1 MSGLEKII
9 GHIETSA
16 ADTAAKLIETATA
29 DAEKILKTGKE
40 EALAKEAAINRQ
52 AELDVAA
59 ASKRIESSAD
69 QTLKRLLLQEKQQ
82 QIDGVIKEAVDTLK
96 NLSIEDYF
104 KVILH
109 MIPKYAPDREGEICF
124 SAKDLER
131 LPKGFEKKINSA
143 MEAGTLTL
151 SKEPVDIDGGFVLKY
166 GDIEENCS
174 FEALVESSREVLQDK
189 IGQILFD

>member
-16 ADTAAKLIETATA
+16 AETAAKLIETATA
-29 DAEKILKTGKE
+29 DAEKILQTGKE

-59 ASKRIESSAD
+59 ASKRIESSAE
-69 QTLKRLLLQEKQQ
+69 QTLKRLLLQEKQK
-82 QIDGVIKEAVDTLK
+82 QIDDVIADAVETLK
-96 NLSIEDYF
+96 GLKEEDYF
-104 KVILH
+104 EVILH
-109 MIPKYAPDREGEICF
+109 MIPRYAPARDGVIHF
-124 SAKDLER
+124 SAKDLDR
-131 LPKGFEKKINSA
+131 LPKDFEKKIN
-143 MEAGTLTL
+143 GTLKGGFLTM
-151 SKEPVDIDGGFVLKY
+151 SNEPADIDGGFILKY

-174 FEALVESSREVLQDK
+174 FEALVEASRETLQDR